1 MINLQAALAADIAE
15 GLQAAQTAGALPSV
29 SKVPPIVVERPSD
42 EERGDYASPI
52 GLMLRKQLKRPP
64 MDIIQAIVEHMPKK
78 EYIGK
83 IDAVEPGFLNV
94 RLNPGWMTARLDDLI
109 EGDLTEGINVGQ
121 GQRINFEF
129 ISANPTGPLTLGNAR
144 TAFSVDTLA
153 KVLTGAGFNVTR
165 EFYINDAGQQVKKL
179 GESVVR
185 RALQARLPADQ
196 AGGQTVEFRDELY
209 QGEYIKDVASVLAE
223 RLAENEGK
231 EFADHDLA
239 DPALLERV
247 GSDAAALLLADIK
260 RMIAEDLKIEFDVW
274 TSEKKLRE
282 SGAIEEVL
290 KLLREKGVTYK
301 DDTGAEFLKTT
312 AFGDSEDRV
321 LVKTDGEYA
330 YIAPDI
336 AYHRDKFARQ
346 FDQIFTFVGA
356 DHQGHGPKLAA
367 AMQAL
372 GYDVKR
378 LHVVAAQ
385 FLRFVRNGRPATI
398 SKRRGNIYTPRDL
411 IEEVGYDAARYFM
424 TMHAL
429 TTHMDFDLG
438 LAQERSEK
446 NPVYYVQYAYV
457 RLQSILRRAKEEG
470 ALIDV
475 DEKIELT
482 SHSAL
487 THTKEVALMRE
498 LYRYPEVIADIARD
512 FDVHR
517 LTYYVQDVA
526 RAIHS
531 FYKHVPVLRGDST
544 TVQQG
549 RLQLVLAARKV
560 LSHCLDLLGVSKPD
574 VM

>member
-1 MINLQAALAADIAE
+1 MMNLQIALAADIAE
-15 GLQAAQTAGALPSV
+15 GLAAAEKAGAIPAV
-29 SKVPPIVVERPSD
+29 SKAPSIVVERPSD
-42 EERGDYASPI
+42 PELGDYASPI
-52 GLMLRKQLKRPP
+52 GLALSKQLKRPP
-64 MDIIQAIVEHMPKK
+64 MDIIQAIAEHMPKK

-83 IDAVEPGFLNV
+83 IDAVAPGFLNI
-94 RLNPGWMTARLDDLI
+94 RLNPGWMTARLDDLL
-109 EGDLTEGINVGQ
+109 EGDLTEGINVGE
-121 GQRINFEF
+121 GQRLNFEF

-153 KVLTGAGFNVTR
+153 KVLTSAGFNVTR
-165 EFYINDAGQQVKKL
+165 EFYINDAGAQVKKL

-185 RALQARLPADQ
+185 RALQAR
-196 AGGQTVEFRDELY
+196 GETVEFRDELY
-209 QGEYIKDVASVLAE
+209 QGDYIKDVASVLVE

-231 EFADHDLA
+231 EFTDHDLA
-239 DPALLERV
+239 DAATLERV
-247 GSDAAALLLADIK
+247 GSDAAALLLTDIK
-260 RMIAEDLKIEFDVW
+260 RMISEDLKIEFDVW

-282 SGAIEEVL
+282 SGAIEEAL

-301 DDTGAEFLKTT
+301 DEQGAEFLKTT
-312 AFGDSEDRV
+312 AFGDSEDRI

-330 YIAPDI
+330 YITPDI
-336 AYHRDKFARQ
+336 AYHRDKFERK
-346 FDQIFTFVGA
+346 FDHIFTFVGA
-356 DHQGHGPKLAA
+356 DHQGHGPKLMA

-372 GYDVKR
+372 GYDVTR

-385 FLRFVRNGRPATI
+385 FLRFVRDGQPAKL
-398 SKRRGNIYTPRDL
+398 SKRKGNIYTPRDL

-457 RLQSILRRAKEEG
+457 RLQSILRRAKQEG
-470 ALIDV
+470 VLV
-475 DEKIELT
+475 DLEEKIELT

-487 THTKEVALMRE
+487 THTKELALMRE
-498 LYRYPEVIADIARD
+498 LYRYPEVITDIARD

-517 LTYYVQDVA
+517 LAYYVQDVA
-526 RAIHS
+526 RAVHS
-531 FYKHVPVLRGDST
+531 FYKHVPVLRSDSDEM
-544 TVQQG
+544 QRG
-549 RLQLVLAARKV
+549 RLQLIVAARAV